1 MSTREGF
8 SQFSLSWWLCAHSKL
23 GRTKSARKLPKQKH
37 SPPFCFQFLPLDV
50 TGKTQKFQD
59 KFESDLFGRFWGHM
73 YTHDI
78 RTIWKVIVI
87 NVLIVISWTFLVTP
101 HSFRVL
107 ITIEQGIAVGCS
119 LACFQLAPISKL
131 NNPTLNWFLQCGY
144 FPFWGFYRWPKMEGQ
159 VWLRTMTWTWR
170 YKTWRRQNLGTIH

>member
-1 MSTREGF
+1 MSTREGL
-8 SQFSLSWWLCAHSKL
+8 SQFSLSWWLCADSKL

-37 SPPFCFQFLPLDV
+37 SPPFCFPFLPLDV

-107 ITIEQGIAVGCS
+107 ITIERGIAVHNMGLVKFVFS
-119 LACFQLAPISKL
+119 ESEHDQFGTQKWTENGRHSFLAPD
-131 NNPTLNWFLQCGY
+131 
-144 FPFWGFYRWPKMEGQ
+144 
-159 VWLRTMTWTWR
+159 
-170 YKTWRRQNLGTIH
+170 

>member
-78 RTIWKVIVI
+78 RTIWKLIVI
-87 NVLIVISWTFLVTP
+87 NVPIVISWTFLVTP

-107 ITIEQGIAVGCS
+107 ITIERGIAVSDFWKKTCRIVS
-119 LACFQLAPISKL
+119 AEVVLLAVVDKRELAHSVSKKKEYFSS
-131 NNPTLNWFLQCGY
+131 TLVYCKENEMVFVSQ
-144 FPFWGFYRWPKMEGQ
+144 
-159 VWLRTMTWTWR
+159 
-170 YKTWRRQNLGTIH
+170 

>member
-37 SPPFCFQFLPLDV
+37 SPPFSFPFLPLDV
-50 TGKTQKFQD
+50 TKKTQKFQD

-107 ITIEQGIAVGCS
+107 ITIERGLAVKLLLDPFFVS
-119 LACFQLAPISKL
+119 LASVFE
-131 NNPTLNWFLQCGY
+131 QC
-144 FPFWGFYRWPKMEGQ
+144 
-159 VWLRTMTWTWR
+159 VADWR
-170 YKTWRRQNLGTIH
+170 YHQRKWIRSLLYK

>member
-78 RTIWKVIVI
+78 RTIWKLIVI
-87 NVLIVISWTFLVTP
+87 NVPIVISWTFLVTP

-107 ITIEQGIAVGCS
+107 ITIERGIAVCLILIVGPKWAHS
-119 LACFQLAPISKL
+119 WKVFVIINYHTPHYKIWNWKL
-131 NNPTLNWFLQCGY
+131 SALKVQGFAQNVQVFL
-144 FPFWGFYRWPKMEGQ
+144 FFYKR
-159 VWLRTMTWTWR
+159 LRVPVS
-170 YKTWRRQNLGTIH
+170 

>member
-1 MSTREGF
+1 MSTREGL

-37 SPPFCFQFLPLDV
+37 SPPFCFPFLPLDV

-78 RTIWKVIVI
+78 RTIWKLIVI
-87 NVLIVISWTFLVTP
+87 NVPIVISWTFLVTP
-101 HSFRVL
+101 HSLQVL
-107 ITIEQGIAVGCS
+107 ISIEGRIAVETSEHLYFFSLSAYLMEYVMSPCS
-119 LACFQLAPISKL
+119 DI
-131 NNPTLNWFLQCGY
+131 
-144 FPFWGFYRWPKMEGQ
+144 
-159 VWLRTMTWTWR
+159 LRSLLGLVIVCR
-170 YKTWRRQNLGTIH
+170 YELKPLWK

>member
-1 MSTREGF
+1 MSTREGL

-107 ITIEQGIAVGCS
+107 ITIEQGIAVY
-119 LACFQLAPISKL
+119 LIFRPNCFYSNLDLKNHKQLS
-131 NNPTLNWFLQCGY
+131 
-144 FPFWGFYRWPKMEGQ
+144 
-159 VWLRTMTWTWR
+159 
-170 YKTWRRQNLGTIH
+170 IHSVTVA

>member
-1 MSTREGF
+1 MSTREGL

-37 SPPFCFQFLPLDV
+37 SPPFSFPFLPLDV

-107 ITIEQGIAVGCS
+107 ITIELGIAVYIFAHFTLCLTQQKQTKTFWLVTSRSTGIGC
-119 LACFQLAPISKL
+119 
-131 NNPTLNWFLQCGY
+131 
-144 FPFWGFYRWPKMEGQ
+144 R
-159 VWLRTMTWTWR
+159 LR
-170 YKTWRRQNLGTIH
+170 KVGCDPLL

>member
-37 SPPFCFQFLPLDV
+37 SPPFCFPFLPLDV

-107 ITIEQGIAVGCS
+107 ITIEQGIAVVWLGIFS
-119 LACFQLAPISKL
+119 IYNS
-131 NNPTLNWFLQCGY
+131 TLQCCHLL
-144 FPFWGFYRWPKMEGQ
+144 W
-159 VWLRTMTWTWR
+159 
-170 YKTWRRQNLGTIH
+170 NLTFGLLIHKLKKVLFL

>member
-37 SPPFCFQFLPLDV
+37 SPPFCFPFLPLDV

-107 ITIEQGIAVGCS
+107 ITIERGIAVTTPRENKDS
-119 LACFQLAPISKL
+119 HP
-131 NNPTLNWFLQCGY
+131 P
-144 FPFWGFYRWPKMEGQ
+144 EGQ
-159 VWLRTMTWTWR
+159 QFSTWGTKNISTLLRENN
-170 YKTWRRQNLGTIH
+170 KNFVSSS

>member
-1 MSTREGF
+1 MSTREGL

-37 SPPFCFQFLPLDV
+37 SPPFCFPFLPLDV

-107 ITIEQGIAVGCS
+107 ITIERGIAVCIIMALGMYVNVCIQKLPS
-119 LACFQLAPISKL
+119 LSSHKAGLSKRGRSSKRC
-131 NNPTLNWFLQCGY
+131 Q
-144 FPFWGFYRWPKMEGQ
+144 
-159 VWLRTMTWTWR
+159 
-170 YKTWRRQNLGTIH
+170 

>member
-1 MSTREGF
+1 MGFFFVFLKFLSLVMSTREGL

-37 SPPFCFQFLPLDV
+37 SPPFCFPFLPLDV

-78 RTIWKVIVI
+78 RTIWKLIVI
-87 NVLIVISWTFLVTP
+87 NVPIVISWTFLVTP
-101 HSFRVL
+101 HSFRAL
-107 ITIEQGIAVGCS
+107 ITIERGIAV
-119 LACFQLAPISKL
+119 QPIS
-131 NNPTLNWFLQCGY
+131 NFSQILQVYGHALL
-144 FPFWGFYRWPKMEGQ
+144 FVGLPRKALKQFEKSLTEQAGRAHSLVG
-159 VWLRTMTWTWR
+159 LAR
-170 YKTWRRQNLGTIH
+170 

>member
-37 SPPFCFQFLPLDV
+37 SPPFCFPFLPLDV

-78 RTIWKVIVI
+78 RTIWKLIVI
-87 NVLIVISWTFLVTP
+87 NVPIVISWTFLVTP

-107 ITIEQGIAVGCS
+107 ITIEQGIAVSWVC
-119 LACFQLAPISKL
+119 
-131 NNPTLNWFLQCGY
+131 
-144 FPFWGFYRWPKMEGQ
+144 PKGNTI
-159 VWLRTMTWTWR
+159 VSA
-170 YKTWRRQNLGTIH
+170 WRRQAYFVVMCLVLNSTAFAGCFLIM

>member
-78 RTIWKVIVI
+78 RTIWKLIVI
-87 NVLIVISWTFLVTP
+87 NVPIVISWTFLVTP

-107 ITIEQGIAVGCS
+107 ITIERGTAVYPDQAGDFRS
-119 LACFQLAPISKL
+119 RNFSWGLLTVVVSDLGLSSFVDKE
-131 NNPTLNWFLQCGY
+131 TL
-144 FPFWGFYRWPKMEGQ
+144 
-159 VWLRTMTWTWR
+159 
-170 YKTWRRQNLGTIH
+170 

>member
-8 SQFSLSWWLCAHSKL
+8 SQFSLSWSLCAHSKL

-37 SPPFCFQFLPLDV
+37 SPPFSFPFLPLDV
-50 TGKTQKFQD
+50 TEKTQKFQD

-78 RTIWKVIVI
+78 RTIWKLIVI
-87 NVLIVISWTFLVTP
+87 NVPIVISWIFLVTP

-107 ITIEQGIAVGCS
+107 ITIQRGIAVHVLCTARQETWNEKKISRILGGHTSDWVFSYFEWPPSIGACAVDS
-119 LACFQLAPISKL
+119 L
-131 NNPTLNWFLQCGY
+131 
-144 FPFWGFYRWPKMEGQ
+144 
-159 VWLRTMTWTWR
+159 
-170 YKTWRRQNLGTIH
+170 